1 MNNLVKINWYCKM
14 TITINSK
21 KIIKILLV
29 NLVVLLCCFI
39 ALDVIFGLIH
49 SPAKIVQNR
58 AEGDHNE
65 ETHLPKHL
73 LSPYFGWIDT
83 PGTKLKDSL
92 SRDRINRQSEY
103 NKDPDWLYITNN
115 NIGFISNLDIPFI
128 KKENDILIVVLGG
141 SVARWFALQASEVFT
156 KQLQQNYF
164 FKGKNIILLNAAT
177 GGYKQPQQVNVF
189 TFLLINDVK
198 PDIVLNIDGHN
209 EATLSYSNMANKI
222 SPIYPSHSHWAHLTT
237 GVNLS
242 REIREII
249 MNYQGSIQSRDYYLS
264 LIEKFSYSNIL
275 IYIFL
280 NRSKYWNS
288 KVNQYEQLYV
298 KTIADS
304 SNKSR
309 ELTIRGPIDD
319 VNLDYIADIWLKS
332 SKLIHDICSSNK
344 IYYFHILQPTAHDPD
359 RLKILS
365 KAEKSLIGPKNHL
378 RAAGIRQLYPLFKAR
393 AEELKQYGIRYKDL
407 TDIFLKVEDTIYYDI
422 CHYNQKGNE
431 IFAKS
436 IAVHIISHL
445 TDNP

>member
-1 MNNLVKINWYCKM
+1 M
-14 TITINSK
+14 
-21 KIIKILLV
+21 
-29 NLVVLLCCFI
+29 
-39 ALDVIFGLIH
+39 
-49 SPAKIVQNR
+49 
-58 AEGDHNE
+58 
-65 ETHLPKHL
+65 
-73 LSPYFGWIDT
+73 
-83 PGTKLKDSL
+83 
-92 SRDRINRQSEY
+92 
-103 NKDPDWLYITNN
+103 
-115 NIGFISNLDIPFI
+115 
-128 KKENDILIVVLGG
+128 
-141 SVARWFALQASEVFT
+141 
-156 KQLQQNYF
+156 
-164 FKGKNIILLNAAT
+164 
-177 GGYKQPQQVNVF
+177 
-189 TFLLINDVK
+189 
-198 PDIVLNIDGHN
+198 
-209 EATLSYSNMANKI
+209 
-222 SPIYPSHSHWAHLTT
+222 
-237 GVNLS
+237 
-242 REIREII
+242 
-249 MNYQGSIQSRDYYLS
+249 
-264 LIEKFSYSNIL
+264 
-275 IYIFL
+275 
-280 NRSKYWNS
+280 
-288 KVNQYEQLYV
+288 